1 MEVSVEAQET
11 NAKEQEA
18 SGKEQQE
25 MIFEHK
31 IDLTLNTEKHQHS
44 KDILSAAFN
53 DEYNEKKSKSNRSLQ
68 S

>member
-18 SGKEQQE
+18 GGKEQE
-25 MIFEHK
+25 MFFEHK